1 MAVAPFT
8 LQPDAAASQALNE
21 RLTRGGVVAAN
32 LVKGVPGT
40 WWVAPRDRQRRY
52 LAFSMLSGLNSV
64 ILTPDDDNAPAGF
77 VLNAGDNPLEFG
89 GKLMAPLIECG
100 WWATTFAPADFHV
113 VAIRDV

>member
-8 LQPDAAASQALNE
+8 LQADAAASQALNE
-21 RLTRGGVVAAN
+21 RMTRGGVVCAN
-32 LVKGVPGT
+32 LVKAVPGT
-40 WWVAPRDRQRRY
+40 WWALPRDRQRRY
-52 LAFSMLSGLNSV
+52 LAFSMLAGLNSV

-77 VLNAGDNPLEFG
+77 VLNAGDNPVEFG

-100 WWATTFAPADFHV
+100 WWITTIVDADLHV